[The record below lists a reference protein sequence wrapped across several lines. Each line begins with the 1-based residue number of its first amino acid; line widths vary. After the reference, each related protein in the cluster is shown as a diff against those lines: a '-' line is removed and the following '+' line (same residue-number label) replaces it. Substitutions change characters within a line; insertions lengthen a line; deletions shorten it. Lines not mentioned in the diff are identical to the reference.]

1 MRGNVLSRNLS
12 VFLDLLR
19 LFAALLVFVG
29 HTGAV
34 YSLNMP
40 VIVAHSAKEGVAIFF
55 VLSGFVIAF
64 VTECKEHDWRSFAH
78 ARAIRMYSVLPVA
91 IVVLVVCHTIGA
103 AVNPALYDVGDV
115 SDQTLRNTLGG
126 ALIGEAPGWQP
137 ILHYL
142 TFTNEFWFDRVV
154 VSTGTPFW
162 SLGFEMAY
170 YVAFAI
176 LFYVRGPRRWLLAA
190 VWLVACGP
198 RIAVAFVLWLVGVG
212 AWSFVRRCPRIDAF
226 AGWAL
231 LSALALAMLAWR
243 RWGGELAVPLFEW
256 PAPALLGASMAYY
269 LVLALLLAAIIV
281 VFAACTSERSI
292 WPVGVERIVRYCAGA
307 SFTLYIA
314 HLPVLVLIAAIRPDG
329 LGTNSGGLLAGSITV
344 GVVFILAELGE
355 RRKAIYIQI
364 FAKVLNYSV
373 KFKNYAIDAI
383 D

>member
-1 MRGNVLSRNLS
+1 MSRNLS

-19 LFAALLVFVG
+19 LFAALLVFVA

-34 YSLNMP
+34 YSLDMP

-64 VTECKEHDWRSFAH
+64 VAECKEHDWRSFAR

-91 IVVLVVCHTIGA
+91 IVVLVACH
-103 AVNPALYDVGDV
+103 AVGVTVNAALYDVGDV
-115 SDQTLRNTLGG
+115 SDQTLRKTLGG
-126 ALIGEAPGWQP
+126 ALVGEAPGWQS
-137 ILHYL
+137 IFRYL
-142 TFTNEFWFDRVV
+142 TFTNEFWFDRIV

-162 SLGFEMAY
+162 SLGFEIAY
-170 YVAFAI
+170 YVTFAI
-176 LFYVRGPRRWLLAA
+176 LFYVRGARRWLLAA

-198 RIAVAFVLWLVGVG
+198 RIAVAFVLWLVGVA
-212 AWSFVRRCPRIDAF
+212 AWRVVRRCPRISVF
-226 AGWAL
+226 AGWTL
-231 LSALALAMLAWR
+231 LSALALAMLVWR
-243 RWGGELAVPLFEW
+243 RWGGALAIPLFEW
-256 PAPALLGASMAYY
+256 PAPALLCASMAYY
-269 LVLALLLAAIIV
+269 LVLGLLLGAIIV
-281 VFAACTSERSI
+281 VFAACSSERAI
-292 WPVGVERIVRYCAGA
+292 WPVGVERFVRYCAGA